1 MCVSVVDHGRRSSPA
16 GDRLRGLHWDC
27 SVFQAGR
34 GHGEFRNP
42 LIIRYYLNESVETQP
57 FLGHVSTLYFV
68 NHWKSVS
75 PENKRGRVPTAC
87 SGGNR
92 GDVCVDLGRAPAWVK
107 PLEVRCAHPVRLAP
121 ATHSQ
126 GHGRPC
132 LQRSHPSQGFSVTW
146 SLLMVIFLQCNSP
159 CVLKRFSRTS
169 WPKFDML

>member
-16 GDRLRGLHWDC
+16 ADCLRGLHRDC

-75 PENKRGRVPTAC
+75 PENKRGRVSPVKNTFGIWSAWITARC
-87 SGGNR
+87 YASLCILVMYFFLSSSSRLENFSTPKNR
-92 GDVCVDLGRAPAWVK
+92 YALYDELKFRHQFSFK
-107 PLEVRCAHPVRLAP
+107 P
-121 ATHSQ
+121 ATSSSVSPVASQ
-126 GHGRPC
+126 
-132 LQRSHPSQGFSVTW
+132 
-146 SLLMVIFLQCNSP
+146 MV
-159 CVLKRFSRTS
+159 
-169 WPKFDML
+169 